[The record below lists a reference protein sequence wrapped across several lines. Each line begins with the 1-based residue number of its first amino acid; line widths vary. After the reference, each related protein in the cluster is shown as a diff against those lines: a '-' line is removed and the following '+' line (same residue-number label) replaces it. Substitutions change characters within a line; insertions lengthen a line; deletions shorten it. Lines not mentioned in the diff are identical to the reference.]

1 LSSVLRIGNGKVETL
16 RNVTQTELR
25 DSKRSSWERFIR
37 NVFLEKKAFGMY
49 LGKRKTWISKQRG
62 RINKVFEVEKD
73 EGIDFGAQFSST
85 SVN

>member
-1 LSSVLRIGNGKVETL
+1 MSSVLRIGNGKVETL